1 MICYVL
7 QEWKGFIENLSDAVQ
22 QQLTESHIQTF
33 TDLTDAERTLFID
46 KAAKQIHG
54 GTMKNMLTKCKAR
67 GVQIF

>member
-1 MICYVL
+1 MLL

-46 KAAKQIHG
+46 KAAKTIHG
-54 GTMKNMLTKCKAR
+54 GKMKK
-67 GVQIF
+67 